1 MDSFKNLFCINSD
14 GFLNNVK
21 QIHSPNQDARPSDEE
36 ISLLVIHN
44 ISLPPNIFGNT
55 YIEDFFSN
63 SLNNKIHP
71 YFKTIKNLKVS
82 SHFLIKRTGEIIQ
95 FVSCNNRAW
104 HAGESSWKNKV
115 NCNNFSIGIELEGND
130 HEPFENNQYMK
141 LINLIKCLCNN
152 YPISDIVGHNQISPQ
167 RKTDPGPF
175 FNWNLINLEKIHE
188 K

>member
-14 GFLNNVK
+14 GFINNVK
-21 QIHSPNQDARPSDEE
+21 QVHSSNQDSRPLNEE
-36 ISLLVIHN
+36 VSLLVIHN
-44 ISLPPNIFGNT
+44 ISLPPNEFGNA

-63 SLNNKIHP
+63 SLNIKIHP
-71 YFKTIKNLKVS
+71 YFKTINNLKVS

-115 NCNNFSIGIELEGND
+115 NCNNFSIGIELEGTD

-141 LINLIKCLCNN
+141 LISLIKCLCNN
-152 YPISDIVGHNQISPQ
+152 YPISDIVGHDQISPQ

-175 FNWNLINLEKIHE
+175 FNWKLINLEKIHE